1 MPRLQTNS
9 RSLKA
14 PLLIAGAA
22 LLMPL
27 AACTDDGYGGRPGYA
42 SNNDGYYLGDNDA
55 IYRDNSGGYYCKRKD
70 GTTGVIVGGLAGG
83 VLGNVIAP
91 GGSKTLG
98 TLLGAGAGA
107 LVGRE
112 VDRKN
117 VRCR

>member
-1 MPRLQTNS
+1 MFHLSNGRM
-9 RSLKA
+9 A
-14 PLLIAGAA
+14 IAGAA
-22 LLMPL
+22 LLLPL
-27 AACTDDGYGGRPGYA
+27 AACTDDGYGSRPGYA
-42 SNNDGYYLGDNDA
+42 SNNDGYYLADNDQ
-55 IYRDNSGGYYCKRKD
+55 IYRDNNGGYYCKRKD

-107 LVGRE
+107 LIGRE

>member
-1 MPRLQTNS
+1 MRTPVTL
-9 RSLKA
+9 
-14 PLLIAGAA
+14 AA
-22 LLMPL
+22 LAMLIPV

-42 SNNDGYYLGDNDA
+42 SNNGGYYLGDNDP
-55 IYRDNSGGYYCKRKD
+55 IYRDNDGRYYCKRKD

-98 TLLGAGAGA
+98 TILGAGAGA
-107 LVGRE
+107 LIGRS

>member
-1 MPRLQTNS
+1 MTR
-9 RSLKA
+9 
-14 PLLIAGAA
+14 PLLIAATA
-22 LLMPL
+22 MLLPL
-27 AACTDDGYGGRPGYA
+27 GACTGDGYGDGYGGRPGYA
-42 SNNDGYYLGDNDA
+42 SNNDGYYLGDNDQ
-55 IYRDNSGGYYCKRKD
+55 IYRNNDGGYYCKRKD
-70 GTTGVIVGGLAGG
+70 GSTGVIVGGLAGG

-107 LVGRE
+107 LIGRE